1 MLWFGVHCPRRPGSL
16 LPLIQLWILVE
27 IIPSSPF
34 NLMMILSTLEIQPGG
49 KGKDSECVNVCVRT
63 IFEYYLV
70 VVVNDNITE
79 RLFQMS
85 KVSNHSERTQGVL
98 WLIFLFNKLK
108 RQTSFVVCICKHC
121 FTADQTLVCPN
132 MSKSQQLERDLL
144 TFMHICS
151 FCLFGSNGKSQ
162 TIIKYFWVNFCIY
175 WKDKVLLS
183 C

>member
-34 NLMMILSTLEIQPGG
+34 NLMVILSTLEIQPGG

-70 VVVNDNITE
+70 VVVVNDNITE

-98 WLIFLFNKLK
+98 RLIFLFNKLK
-108 RQTSFVVCICKHC
+108 RQTSFVYIILSVSAS
-121 FTADQTLVCPN
+121 TV
-132 MSKSQQLERDLL
+132 SQQIKRL
-144 TFMHICS
+144 FVQICQKVNS
-151 FCLFGSNGKSQ
+151 LNVIYLPLCISVVFACLVQ
-162 TIIKYFWVNFCIY
+162 MV
-175 WKDKVLLS
+175 KVRL
-183 C
+183 